1 MSPPFKIA
9 KRNFPMTSSPFLRT
23 GFSFLKK
30 DCISGSIHPRANTR
44 CFLETAI
51 KSLLLIL
58 LFITLITISSKPVQA
73 ADLVISGD
81 PIRITA
87 DEYGS
92 MYLERKD
99 SATYVK
105 QYFQDSVSFLFLNES
120 DLAFDSHDP
129 ATIGGGYANTRFTP
143 VSHTKPNDWTIT
155 TVYAAGSTGVQ
166 ITRTITYTNGE
177 NFYLASYAINNGG
190 ATTYSNVKLRYG
202 GDTYFAGD
210 DSSVGNYNST
220 LKMVYLT
227 NPDPLITWL
236 MGAYGSLSDQADHY
250 YEALYTSFWTALGDK
265 DTPLPDTVSSSD
277 IDAGYGLERARTT
290 LAPGDTWTVEVFEKW
305 MTEGH
310 VRVMPPNGQSNRV
323 TGDALQ
329 YQFTIQNYQT
339 SDDTFNLTLSSS
351 NGWSTNL
358 PGGSSVAVSATSS
371 QTVTAEVTIAAGTA
385 KDVTDTLTLTATS
398 QADNS
403 ITHSGS
409 ATTTVLETTTS
420 QAGPPVCQDT
430 APGITPNLFQIDV
443 NRDSAILYFSPVNQH
458 LSYYYI
464 AYGLHEGDVQFGVE
478 FPATPSNGVESY
490 TIGMLN
496 PNTDY
501 YFKVRGGN
509 GCAPGGWSN
518 VKSAKTTG
526 VNSPPP
532 AFNELSNQEEI
543 VEIAEPMVETLQ
555 PNQCN
560 HTVQSGDNLWNI
572 AKEIY
577 GGGNSY
583 PLIIKHNEKK
593 YPTIAEEL
601 AVGWELSFPCG
612 SEEKDGQELTYDVTV
627 QVEHRGSPLAGAT
640 VELNSDPRTGVTGEN
655 GVVAFQG
662 VEKGEHTLKIAYQNY
677 TAEQKLMIEGDK
689 REFNVSVNVDLKK
702 GNSILSTWAWFAII
716 VGICAVFVISR
727 KRKNGR

>member
-1 MSPPFKIA
+1 MSPFFKIST
-9 KRNFPMTSSPFLRT
+9 RNFLTKPLLF
-23 GFSFLKK
+23 
-30 DCISGSIHPRANTR
+30 I
-44 CFLETAI
+44 
-51 KSLLLIL
+51 LLLI
-58 LFITLITISSKPVQA
+58 TLSILYSKPVQA
-73 ADLVISGD
+73 ADLLISGD
-81 PIRITA
+81 PLRITA

-99 SATYVK
+99 NTSYVK

-190 ATTYSNVKLRYG
+190 STTYSNVKFRYG

-227 NPDPLITWL
+227 NPDPSITWL

-250 YEALYTSFWTALGDK
+250 YEALYTSVWTALGDK

-277 IDAGYGLERARTT
+277 IDAGYGLEWTRTT
-290 LAPGDTWTVEVFEKW
+290 LAPGDTWTVEIFEKW
-305 MTEGH
+305 MTRGH
-310 VRVMPPNGQSNRV
+310 VRVVPPNSQSNKV

-358 PGGSSVAVSATSS
+358 PGGSSVAVSAVSS

-385 KDVTDTLTLTATS
+385 KDVADTLTLTATS
-398 QADNS
+398 QADS
-403 ITHSGS
+403 DITHSDS
-409 ATTTVLETTTS
+409 VTTTVLETTTS
-420 QAGPPVCQDT
+420 QAGPPICQDT
-430 APGITPNLFQIDV
+430 APVVIPNLFQIDV
-443 NRDSAILYFSPVNQH
+443 TQDSATLYFSPINQY
-458 LSYYYI
+458 LSSYYI
-464 AYGLHEGDVQFGVE
+464 AYGLSEGDVQFGVE
-478 FPATPSNGVESY
+478 FPASPSNGVESY

-509 GCAPGGWSN
+509 GCATGGWSN
-518 VKSAKTTG
+518 DKSARTSASFLSSSTSSPKPQGERVEGVTQPPTTG
-526 VNSPPP
+526 EPP
-532 AFNELSNQEEI
+532 L
-543 VEIAEPMVETLQ
+543 
-555 PNQCN
+555 PNQCS
-560 HTVQSGDNLWNI
+560 HTVSSGDSLWDI
-572 AKEIY
+572 SLEVY
-577 GGGNSY
+577 GRGDFY
-583 PLIIKHNEKK
+583 PLIIVHNENR
-593 YPTIAEEL
+593 YPTIKEDLEI
-601 AVGWELSFPCG
+601 GWELSFPCEL
-612 SEEKDGQELTYDVTV
+612 EEKEGQELTYDVTV
-627 QVEHRGSPLAGAT
+627 KVEHRGSPLAGAI
-640 VELNSDPRTGVTGEN
+640 VELNSDPRTGVTDNN
-655 GVVAFQG
+655 GIVAFQE
-662 VEKGEHTLKIAYQNY
+662 VEKGEHTLKIAYENY
-677 TAEQKLMIEGDK
+677 KAEQKLMVEGDK
-689 REFNVSVNVDLKK
+689 KEFNVSINVDLKQA
-702 GNSILSTWAWFAII
+702 NSILPTWAWFVII
-716 VGICAVFVISR
+716 AGMGTVFAFAWMR
-727 KRKNGR
+727 KEG